1 MTVAVRDDG
10 VIELAG
16 RCGVDDA
23 EALQR
28 HLLAAPESTVEWT
41 TCEQLHAAV
50 LQVLLVA
57 KPRIQGVPSSP
68 FLSAHVAPLV
78 RWATG

>member
-10 VIELAG
+10 VIELTG

-28 HLLAAPESTVEWT
+28 HLLAAPKSTVEWT

-57 KPRIQGVPSSP
+57 TPRILGVPSSP

-78 RWATG
+78 RQETR

>member
-1 MTVAVRDDG
+1 MTVAVRKDG

-16 RCGVDDA
+16 RCGVDEA

-28 HLLAAPESTVEWT
+28 HLLTAPGSTIEWSA
-41 TCEQLHAAV
+41 CEQLHAAV
-50 LQVLLVA
+50 LQVLLAA

-68 FLSAHVAPLV
+68 FLSAHVARLLRREP
-78 RWATG
+78 R

>member
-1 MTVAVRDDG
+1 MTVALRDDG
-10 VIELAG
+10 VIVLAG

-28 HLLAAPESTVEWT
+28 HLLTAPESTIEWT

-68 FLSAHVAPLV
+68 FLRAHVAPLL
-78 RWATG
+78 RPKAR